1 MGDLNHCATYPTS
14 GTLFITYV
22 KKKDKCTKPL
32 HQNLKKMAGYK
43 KRGLV
48 PSNVVSLALQLVRQH
63 YWYVFVF
70 MLYIEL
76 FNSAPPPLFFSYWI
90 QGEYEAALDIYD
102 SEVNMYVD

>member
-32 HQNLKKMAGYK
+32 HQNLKKVAGYK

-63 YWYVFVF
+63 Y
-70 MLYIEL
+70 
-76 FNSAPPPLFFSYWI
+76 
-90 QGEYEAALDIYD
+90 
-102 SEVNMYVD
+102 

>member
-14 GTLFITYV
+14 STLFITCV

-32 HQNLKKMAGYK
+32 HQNLKKVAGYK
-43 KRGLV
+43 KRGFS
-48 PSNVVSLALQLVRQH
+48 PSNVVSLALLLVRQH

-76 FNSAPPPLFFSYWI
+76 FNSASPTFFSYWI

-102 SEVNMYVD
+102 SEVNMYVN

>member
-32 HQNLKKMAGYK
+32 HQNLKKVAGYK

-76 FNSAPPPLFFSYWI
+76 FNSAPPPFFFPIEYRESTKQPWI
-90 QGEYEAALDIYD
+90 STTLR
-102 SEVNMYVD
+102 